1 MLRRKLIQAIG
12 AAAVA
17 ASLYMPAAFAAQLT
31 TPSFTVELSGDWAS
45 QKLPANMAQ
54 PGVETYLLASKKAGV
69 GILFNIMKSDMKPK
83 EAIQVMADNLKKQGM
98 RFTMNPIQ
106 LPGQDAYQMAYTTRN
121 ARMKSTAYVA
131 GNGKRLSNIT
141 ILGPKQSEALEVLKT
156 LTPKEQGVFPKF

>member
-1 MLRRKLIQAIG
+1 MLRRKLIQTIG

-31 TPSFTVELSGDWAS
+31 TPSFTVELSGDWSS

-83 EAIQVMADNLKKQGM
+83 DAIQVMADNLKS
-98 RFTMNPIQ
+98 R
-106 LPGQDAYQMAYTTRN
+106 
-121 ARMKSTAYVA
+121 
-131 GNGKRLSNIT
+131 
-141 ILGPKQSEALEVLKT
+141 E
-156 LTPKEQGVFPKF
+156 